1 MSKKVAFFDMDGTLA
16 APQFYTSEDVCGGFP
31 DAVWKQFCQEK
42 GEMTYADCV
51 PIFEAFQYAKDLKS
65 RGWDC
70 VILSVSSSESET
82 KAKEY
87 WISENNPD
95 HVFTRIYCVSSD
107 DEKFELIKNYAKK
120 HEIDLA
126 DCMIVEDNYYNVLH
140 GIEIGIKAMHIS
152 HIFTQCYN
160 AARFPFTP
168 KSKKNQN
175 MTLRDWYEVNKSIV
189 NISDVRVTIRRQDG
203 KNSSKQIAEV
213 DCIGINDAIGL
224 FGSIEVSNI
233 EPCNV
238 NRNGYG
244 SINGFK
250 ITLIKR

>member
-1 MSKKVAFFDMDGTLA
+1 MGKKVAFFDMDGTLA

-70 VILSVSSSESET
+70 VILSVSSSDSET

-87 WISENNPD
+87 WIQENNPD

-120 HEIDLA
+120 HEIDLK
-126 DCMIVEDNYYNVLH
+126 DCMIVEDNYYNVLK
-140 GIEIGIKAMHIS
+140 GIEIGIRAMHIS

-160 AARFPFTP
+160 AARFPFTS
-168 KSKKNQN
+168 KSKVQQS
-175 MTLRDWYEVNKSIV
+175 MTLRDWWEINKSIV
-189 NISDVRVTIRRQDG
+189 KIVEASVEIRRQG
-203 KNSSKQIAEV
+203 KSVDNRIAKVESMKMDDIV
-213 DCIGINDAIGL
+213 GL
-224 FGSIEVSNI
+224 FGSLEMSRVDATLITRS
-233 EPCNV
+233 
-238 NRNGYG
+238 GYG
-244 SINGFK
+244 STSGFE
-250 ITLIKR
+250 IVLIKR